1 MTGLHKLMNPRVTA
15 VVGVSTSN
23 VFSPGNVIFRKLA
36 FENALKTYPINP
48 KGGTVEGVQVYPSI
62 TEAPDDIDL
71 AVISVPA
78 KSVPSV
84 LTECGN
90 KGIEA
95 VVVVSGGFSETQTEE
110 GTKLQKE
117 IVDIA
122 NRFGIVMVGP
132 NCIGVFVPE
141 TLDTFFLPS
150 ERVARPRRG
159 SVVIISQSGGW
170 LIERLEEFS
179 KRNVGVAAAISIGNA
194 AQTKVTDFVHH
205 FQHEKAVKVIVAYL
219 EGFSENEGREFVET
233 CARYATK
240 KPVVVYKG
248 GQSEAGHRATRSHTS
263 SLAGSSAVA
272 SAAFKQ
278 FGVIEARDEDELM
291 AYSKVFSFE
300 PMLMKSPRVGA
311 LTVSGGHGVIAT
323 DEADLYGL
331 VFPQFTSEDQDAMR
345 AVMTPAYQD
354 IASFRNPCDLTGS
367 ATDVDFEQVLNKML
381 TFDYID
387 AALLLLL
394 PYAPGISLQIGAKVA
409 NVVKR
414 YPKTVISYV
423 PNLEKYDIIIR
434 GFELNGIPVGDTIE
448 EAVQMLNGI
457 KMRSQYLQRTGSLEA
472 AQPAASP

>member
-1 MTGLHKLMNPRVTA
+1 
-15 VVGVSTSN
+15 
-23 VFSPGNVIFRKLA
+23 
-36 FENALKTYPINP
+36 
-48 KGGTVEGVQVYPSI
+48 
-62 TEAPDDIDL
+62 
-71 AVISVPA
+71 
-78 KSVPSV
+78 
-84 LTECGN
+84 
-90 KGIEA
+90 
-95 VVVVSGGFSETQTEE
+95 
-110 GTKLQKE
+110 
-117 IVDIA
+117 
-122 NRFGIVMVGP
+122 
-132 NCIGVFVPE
+132 
-141 TLDTFFLPS
+141 
-150 ERVARPRRG
+150 
-159 SVVIISQSGGW
+159 
-170 LIERLEEFS
+170 
-179 KRNVGVAAAISIGNA
+179 
-194 AQTKVTDFVHH
+194 
-205 FQHEKAVKVIVAYL
+205 VKVIVAYL
-219 EGFSENEGREFVET
+219 EGFAEDEGREFVET

-240 KPVVVYKG
+240 KPMIVYKG

-300 PMLMKSPRVGA
+300 PVLMKGPRVGA

-323 DEADLYGL
+323 DEADHYGL
-331 VFPQFTSEDQDAMR
+331 VFPQFASKDQDAMR

-367 ATDVDFEQVLNKML
+367 ASDVDFEQVLDKML

-414 YPKTVISYV
+414 YPKTVVSYV